1 MQQNALAAQK
11 IVTNVRFAQSNFRA
25 QQQRTPVQTEHYD
38 VLENEIL
45 VFQKNQ
51 RVINNHRLPRL
62 QSWWSRDASDGEPD
76 AALDNYSFYG
86 IAVTPHTASVKY
98 MIDQGF
104 VACIAG
110 ICKAVN
116 ESEKTIHVGELLT
129 YEVNCRDVKQ
139 RGVPRN
145 KCRFTFA
152 KYDATNP
159 SHRKRGI
166 VAKALS
172 NAKQHSPYDVLLF
185 PLGNVHNDYSLKK
198 LLEDIADTDEQK
210 EKVADLRKA
219 FDAAHGIV

>member
-25 QQQRTPVQTEHYD
+25 RQQRTPMQTEHYD

-62 QSWWSRDASDGEPD
+62 QSWWSRDASDAEP
-76 AALDNYSFYG
+76 DNYSFYG

-116 ESEKTIHVGELLT
+116 ESENTIHVGELLT

-145 KCRFTFA
+145 KCRFSFA
-152 KYDATNP
+152 KYDATNT

-185 PLGNVHNDYSLKK
+185 PRGNVHNEYSLKK
-198 LLEDIADTDEQK
+198 QFEDIPDKAEQITK
-210 EKVADLRKA
+210 LAKMRKA

>member
-62 QSWWSRDASDGEPD
+62 QSWWLRDAS
-76 AALDNYSFYG
+76 AAETDNYSFYG

-116 ESEKTIHVGELLT
+116 ETKNTIHVGELLT

-152 KYDATNP
+152 KYDAQNK

-185 PLGNVHNDYSLKK
+185 PLGNVHNEYSLKK
-198 LLEDIADTDEQK
+198 LLEDIPGPDKQK